1 MQRKLFWLT
10 VVTTLFI
17 SGCGKSLD
25 KDIVGK
31 WSYEM
36 SIPMDDNEAA
46 GQLSL
51 KCTDDYFPNKSVTHD
66 CDMKVS
72 ATAKNGGSKFEL
84 EGKLKA
90 TGDWSVTDKT
100 VYDKTIDGK
109 LELVKFSVDG
119 ETISDKAKLEE
130 ISKSMEN
137 PFVKGETSAYVTT
150 SFDGKTW
157 VYETEA
163 DKKKISVSATKQ

>member
-1 MQRKLFWLT
+1 MQRKLFWFGLVAT
-10 VVTTLFI
+10 VFI

-31 WSYEM
+31 WTYEM
-36 SIPMDDNEAA
+36 SIPIEDNEAA
-46 GQLSL
+46 GQASF
-51 KCTDDYFPNKSVTHD
+51 KCVDDYFPNKSVTHD

-72 ATAKNGGSKFEL
+72 ATVKGSGSKFEL

-109 LELVKFSVDG
+109 VELSKFSIDG
-119 ETISDKAKLEE
+119 QIISDKAKLEE
-130 ISKSMEN
+130 MSKSMDN
-137 PFVKGETSAYVTT
+137 PFIKGETSAYITT
-150 SFDGKTW
+150 SMDSKKW
-157 VYETEA
+157 VFETEE
-163 DKKKISVSATKQ
+163 DKKKITVTATKQ